1 MKNLTRGLP
10 NNNVMDKA
18 TPVHTTQVQEKITW
32 SDLHAHEGAALVAPK
47 VIYRVGVPE
56 SDIVAGLKVKDSSAQ
71 DGFQYFTI
79 QYHNGRRSW
88 MFCDEWANT
97 PNMRHQMTS
106 LEDAVARFEEKT
118 GVNLPPIT
126 VIDPGVGV
134 WIASNP
140 NEKTNPWKLEAGK
153 QYRCYNPD
161 KRLKEFTVV
170 NTDNGLKLTNIQGS
184 DDPFEERDP
193 RLYLNSWNWE
203 NIREISDDHPNG
215 KLLFDHTDLTLMQ
228 SLIQELGQATN
239 RIIPRGHQSPTP

>member
-1 MKNLTRGLP
+1 MKNLMVGTHNKNGIGEQTFIP
-10 NNNVMDKA
+10 
-18 TPVHTTQVQEKITW
+18 PIQVKEKIAW
-32 SDLHAHEGAALVAPK
+32 SDLHAHEGEVLVAPK

-88 MFCDEWANT
+88 MFCDEWAKT

-106 LEDAVARFEEKT
+106 LSDAIQRFESKT
-118 GVNLPPIT
+118 GIEIPPIT

-215 KLLFDHTDLTLMQ
+215 KLLFDHTDLTSVQ
-228 SLIQELGQATN
+228 FFIQEITKPQGPVNLQAAK
-239 RIIPRGHQSPTP
+239 SPSP